1 MRHLSV
7 GEKQIPGPGTYEPM
21 PNLSKIGGAMSKKQ
35 DKTDEEKLV
44 LPDPAFYKVKDEFT
58 RKKAISTLVLRSNRV
73 DFSKTIT
80 GIIGP
85 G

>member
-1 MRHLSV
+1 
-7 GEKQIPGPGTYEPM
+7 M
-21 PNLSKIGGAMSKKQ
+21 PTLSKIGGAVAKKQ
-35 DKTDEEKLV
+35 EKTDEEKLV

-58 RKKAISTLVLRSNRV
+58 RKKASSTLVLRANRV

>member
-1 MRHLSV
+1 
-7 GEKQIPGPGTYEPM
+7 M
-21 PNLSKIGGAMSKKQ
+21 PTLSKIGGAVGKKQ
-35 DKTDEEKLV
+35 EKADEEKLV

-58 RKKAISTLVLRSNRV
+58 RKKASSTLVLRANRV